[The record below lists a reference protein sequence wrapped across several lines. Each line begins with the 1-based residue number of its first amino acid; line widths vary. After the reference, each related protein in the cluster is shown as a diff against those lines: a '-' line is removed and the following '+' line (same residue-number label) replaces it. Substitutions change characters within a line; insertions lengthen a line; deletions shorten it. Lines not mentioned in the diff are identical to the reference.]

1 MWDRDFDLLSPP
13 QGSWNEVEGPGRGPH
28 GVLVFRVWC
37 AGSVLGPGKAGGW
50 LAGLVPG
57 CVSQD
62 RKASLL
68 VLGKVACL

>member
-1 MWDRDFDLLSPP
+1 MPS
-13 QGSWNEVEGPGRGPH
+13 RGF
-28 GVLVFRVWC
+28 GVWGL
-37 AGSVLGPGKAGGW
+37 VLGVCAGKAGGW

-68 VLGKVACL
+68 VLGKVACF